1 MKPLHV
7 KRLSMSLSCL
17 LAISMLAACSDGGSG
32 SKTAAPAPAADPKAA
47 PKAAEPEKPLT
58 VKIFAGLYNDA
69 PDMNNAYWTEWQKR
83 TNSKLEM
90 EWVPSG
96 DIDTKMDLVLAS
108 GDLPEILSSPNANRP
123 SLINAAKNGA
133 FWDLGP
139 FLGDFK
145 EYPNLKNNLA
155 KDALKYLSVDGK
167 VYALPRSRSRVD
179 LGLKIRKDWLDKL
192 NIPVPTTLDEYAAA
206 LKKITD
212 ADLDGNG
219 KKDTL
224 GIIGQGVVVDD
235 GTTLFAA
242 GFGALNPTYNEE
254 GGMIE
259 TRLTPQWDDM
269 IAYFRQMYS
278 DGGLPKE
285 FSVMKRTQNEELFR
299 TGKAASYTN
308 SIWWDDEWEKE
319 NRKTQPDAKILNLL
333 LKGPKGDYALELQT
347 GVSGGYYISK
357 KVPEARV
364 KQLLKYL
371 EQTASQEMTDF
382 AYYGI
387 EGVHYKV
394 VDGQKTLTEQGVKE
408 VNVTSKGAGVLAYS
422 KWGKVISASGSKAF
436 NDAKIKEVEK
446 FDELGLVDPFR
457 GIISPTWLN
466 TWPKYESE
474 WKTMEA
480 KAIVGQISM
489 DEFKAYT
496 AKLRALPEMKKAFK
510 EFSDAYKTFTGK

>member
-17 LAISMLAACSDGGSG
+17 LAISMLAACSDGGGG
-32 SKTAAPAPAADPKAA
+32 SKTAAPAADPKAA
-47 PKAAEPEKPLT
+47 PKAAEAEKPLT

-145 EYPNLKNNLA
+145 EFPNLKNNLA

-219 KKDTL
+219 KRIHL
-224 GIIGQGVVVDD
+224 
-235 GTTLFAA
+235 
-242 GFGALNPTYNEE
+242 
-254 GGMIE
+254 
-259 TRLTPQWDDM
+259 
-269 IAYFRQMYS
+269 
-278 DGGLPKE
+278 
-285 FSVMKRTQNEELFR
+285 
-299 TGKAASYTN
+299 AS
-308 SIWWDDEWEKE
+308 S
-319 NRKTQPDAKILNLL
+319 
-333 LKGPKGDYALELQT
+333 
-347 GVSGGYYISK
+347 
-357 KVPEARV
+357 
-364 KQLLKYL
+364 
-371 EQTASQEMTDF
+371 
-382 AYYGI
+382 
-387 EGVHYKV
+387 
-394 VDGQKTLTEQGVKE
+394 
-408 VNVTSKGAGVLAYS
+408 
-422 KWGKVISASGSKAF
+422 
-436 NDAKIKEVEK
+436 
-446 FDELGLVDPFR
+446 
-457 GIISPTWLN
+457 
-466 TWPKYESE
+466 
-474 WKTMEA
+474 A
-480 KAIVGQISM
+480 KA
-489 DEFKAYT
+489 
-496 AKLRALPEMKKAFK
+496 LL
-510 EFSDAYKTFTGK
+510 

>member
-1 MKPLHV
+1 MNKLRINRV
-7 KRLSMSLSCL
+7 SSWLSCL
-17 LAISMLAACSDGGSG
+17 LAISMLAACSEAGGG
-32 SKTAAPAPAADPKAA
+32 GGTQGPASDAKAA
-47 PKAAEPEKPLT
+47 GASEQDKPLT

-83 TNSKLEM
+83 TNTKLEM

-108 GDLPEILSSPNANRP
+108 GDLPEILSSPDASRP
-123 SLINAAKNGA
+123 SLIKAAKNGA
-133 FWDLGP
+133 FWDLTP
-139 FLGDFK
+139 FLGDFS
-145 EYPNLKNNLA
+145 EYPNLKSNLA
-155 KDALKYLSVDGK
+155 QNALKYLSVDGK
-167 VYALPRSRSRVD
+167 IYALPRSRSRVD

-206 LKKITD
+206 LKKIVES
-212 ADLDGNG
+212 DLDGNG

-235 GTTLFAA
+235 GTFLFAA
-242 GFGALNPTYNEE
+242 GFGAYNPTFNEE
-254 GGMIE
+254 GGLIE

-269 IAYFRQMYS
+269 IAYFRQMYA

-333 LKGPKGDYALELQT
+333 LKGPKGDVALDLQT

-371 EQTASQEMTDF
+371 DFTASQEMTDF

-394 VDGQKTLTEQGVKE
+394 VDGQKVLTEQGVKE

-422 KWGKVISASGSKAF
+422 KWGKVISASGTKAF
-436 NDAKIKEVEK
+436 NDAKIKEVEQ
-446 FDELGLVDPFR
+446 FDELGKVNPMKGL
-457 GIISPTWLN
+457 ISDTWLN

-489 DEFKAYT
+489 EEFKAYT
-496 AKLRALPEMKKAFK
+496 AKLRNLPEMKKAFK
-510 EFSDAYKTFTGK
+510 EFAEAYKLFTGK

>member
-1 MKPLHV
+1 MKQLHV

-17 LAISMLAACSDGGSG
+17 LAISLLAACSDTSGGT
-32 SKTAAPAPAADPKAA
+32 KTAAPKAGTTDPAA
-47 PKAAEPEKPLT
+47 PKGAEAPLT

-69 PDMNNAYWTEWQKR
+69 PDMNNTYWKEWQKR

-145 EYPNLKNNLA
+145 DFPNLKNNLA

-192 NIPVPTTLDEYAAA
+192 NIPIPTTLDEYAAA

-269 IAYFRQMYS
+269 IAYFRQMYT

-319 NRKTQPDAKILNLL
+319 NKKTQPDARIINLL
-333 LKGPKGDYALELQT
+333 LKGPKGDVALDLQT

-371 EQTASQEMTDF
+371 EQTASQELTDF

-387 EGVHYKV
+387 EGVHHKV

-436 NDAKIKEVEK
+436 NDAKMKEVEA
-446 FDELGLVDPFR
+446 FDELGKVDPFK
-457 GIISPTWLN
+457 GIISATWLN
-466 TWPKYESE
+466 TWPKYENE

-480 KAIVGQISM
+480 KAIVGQISI
-489 DEFKAYT
+489 DEFKAYS
-496 AKLRALPEMKKAFK
+496 AKLRTSPEMKKAFK
-510 EFSDAYKTFTGK
+510 EFADAYKTFTGK